1 MHPETRCPY
10 RRLPRFLP
18 VGVPAGGTVPIL
30 DQYIIDS
37 LIAAGHLSVRARS
50 GVLSQSDIDSLIALV
65 EGETGAVLDRAEFAK
80 RVEFIVI
87 SYVCRDSK
95 DSLVST
101 AQSRVVKLEHAL
113 RTALQA
119 FENTRHVRYARAVV
133 GGYVEDRK
141 KGQDPWECARSR
153 IVEQLSMVEQASA
166 HLARMPRGRHV
177 PRNFA
182 FVAFTVSL
190 ATLCKEITGDERAA
204 ASGVL
209 LKLVEAIL
217 KIVEPV
223 HSKMR
228 SRDALR
234 KRVDRAI
241 KLARGLKWAD
251 I

>member
-1 MHPETRCPY
+1 M
-10 RRLPRFLP
+10 
-18 VGVPAGGTVPIL
+18 PIL